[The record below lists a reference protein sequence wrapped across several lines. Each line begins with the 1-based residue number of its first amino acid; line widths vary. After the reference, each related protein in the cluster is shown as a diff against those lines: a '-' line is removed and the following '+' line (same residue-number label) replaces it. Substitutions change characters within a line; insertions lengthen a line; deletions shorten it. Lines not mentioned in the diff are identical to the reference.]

1 MKKIEVIV
9 TENEQ
14 GKFEVVDQ
22 AGKIYSTCSRK
33 YDAKRAADKNDD
45 LIVVEEFT
53 KFEIPAGA
61 IEKANEKKIPTNKK
75 KIAAYERYKTF
86 IMQNFDGVIT
96 ATGEFPKSFC
106 ETFGLTLS
114 KKKRSLTFER
124 VLEQMESEGILT
136 KVVQTTGK
144 YQKLQWQFTNQ
155 EEEL

>member
-33 YDAKRAADKNDD
+33 YDAKRAASKNDD

-53 KFEIPAGA
+53 KEEPKPQDLSSIDQKDIYGEYQSY
-61 IEKANEKKIPTNKK
+61 IQTHANGPIK
-75 KIAAYERYKTF
+75 
-86 IMQNFDGVIT
+86 
-96 ATGEFPKSFC
+96 ATGDLVANFC
-106 ETFGLTLS
+106 KNFNLKLS

-124 VLEQMESEGILT
+124 VLEDMEMRGMVERVPSN
-136 KVVQTTGK
+136 GK
-144 YQKLQWQFTNQ
+144 YKKLIYNLV
-155 EEEL
+155 EEL